1 MNNKKNKNM
10 FDEIVSDIPKAQKAA
25 KNAQNMRHK
34 QMKENANEAN
44 FVISKKISK
53 KCKGLPR
60 TFYLHDQQVNK
71 IKYWKKKG
79 YPLSEIIRYLID
91 NAPEEF

>member
-1 MNNKKNKNM
+1 MNNKKTKNM
-10 FDEIVSDIPKAQKAA
+10 FDEIVSDIPKAQNAA
-25 KNAQNMRHK
+25 KNAQNMRHRQIK
-34 QMKENANEAN
+34 GDDEKNK
-44 FVISKKISK
+44 FVINKKS
-53 KCKGLPR
+53 KGLPR

-71 IKYWKKKG
+71 INHWKKKG

>member
-1 MNNKKNKNM
+1 MNNKKTKNM
-10 FDEIVSDIPKAQKAA
+10 FEEIVSDIPKAQKAA

-34 QMKENANEAN
+34 QTKNNNKNN
-44 FVISKKISK
+44 FIISKKL
-53 KCKGLPR
+53 KGLPR

-71 IKYWKKKG
+71 INRWKKKG
-79 YPLSEIIRYLID
+79 YPLSEIVRYLID